1 MQSSKVLLLPSTGDG
16 FGIVALV
23 EANACGLP
31 VITVDH
37 KMNATCD
44 FVKTGNGFICDLT
57 EDDVAE
63 KILRGL
69 DEGKEMEKGCI
80 ESAKKYDW
88 NIVVDI
94 VEKFYEKISGR
105 INP

>member
-1 MQSSKVLLLPSTGDG
+1 
-16 FGIVALV
+16 
-23 EANACGLP
+23 
-31 VITVDH
+31 
-37 KMNATCD
+37 
-44 FVKTGNGFICDLT
+44 
-57 EDDVAE
+57 
-63 KILRGL
+63 
-69 DEGKEMEKGCI
+69 MEKGCI